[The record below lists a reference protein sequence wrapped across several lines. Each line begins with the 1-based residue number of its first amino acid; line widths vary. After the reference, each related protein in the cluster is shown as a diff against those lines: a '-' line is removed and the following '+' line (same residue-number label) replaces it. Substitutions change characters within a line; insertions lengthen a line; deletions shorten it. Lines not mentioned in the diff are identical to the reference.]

1 MNPISATLTERGNRY
16 GSFADHA
23 RLAQSFKRTMESAQS
38 FHKLSDPQRQSL
50 EVIFD
55 KIARIL
61 NGDPNYIDNWHDIQ
75 GYAKLVEDI
84 LKNAPTE
91 RAANQIRRE
100 ILR

>member
-1 MNPISATLTERGNRY
+1 MNQISTTLIERGNRY

-23 RLAQSFKRTMESAQS
+23 VLAQSFKRVMESSNS
-38 FHKLSDPQRQSL
+38 FPLLAPYHRQAL

-61 NGDPNYIDNWHDIQ
+61 NGDPNYVDNWHDIQ

-84 LKNAPTE
+84 LNDSAPT
-91 RAANQIRRE
+91 IDTDKSV
-100 ILR
+100 

>member
-1 MNPISATLTERGNRY
+1 MNKISVTLTERGNRY

-23 RLAQSFKRTMESAQS
+23 MLAQSFKRVMETSNS
-38 FHKLSDPQRQSL
+38 FPSLAPYHRQAL

-61 NGDPNYIDNWHDIQ
+61 NGDPSYVDNWHDIQ

-84 LKNAPTE
+84 LNDTAPT
-91 RAANQIRRE
+91 IDTDKSV
-100 ILR
+100 

>member
-1 MNPISATLTERGNRY
+1 MTQVSETLTERGNRY

-23 RLAQSFKRTMESAQS
+23 RLAQSFKRTMESANS

-61 NGDPNYIDNWHDIQ
+61 NGDPDYLDNWHDIQ

-84 LKNAPTE
+84 LKKSQKYDSIGGTTNE
-91 RAANQIRRE
+91 S
-100 ILR
+100 

>member
-1 MNPISATLTERGNRY
+1 MNHITNTLTERGNRY

-23 RLAQSFKRTMESAQS
+23 LLAQSFKRVMETSNS
-38 FHKLSDPQRQSL
+38 FPSLAPYHRQAL

-61 NGDPNYIDNWHDIQ
+61 NGDPNYVDNWHDIQ

-84 LKNAPTE
+84 LQENLNGTQSNYE
-91 RAANQIRRE
+91 H
-100 ILR
+100 